1 MVLNRDNW
9 SKNDIQEFQDYLRT
23 FTNHKKLEWSKNIL
37 KTDLPLLCMSNP
49 QMKEISTKIAK
60 GNFTEFIDLMIWEY
74 YENTVING
82 YLINKIK
89 DFKSVKHYLDIYSKK
104 ADNWATC
111 DILKFNVKNNE
122 KEYFKMSLEYSK
134 SKLPFVR
141 RIGMYILFDFIKN
154 EDYIDKIYE
163 QLDKFTDEEHYYV
176 NMMNAWLLCEC
187 FIKQREKTLNYLENH
202 KLNKFTINKGIQKC
216 RDSFRVSK
224 EDKEL
229 LLQFKIK

>member
-1 MVLNRDNW
+1 MELNRDNW

-111 DILKFNVKNNE
+111 DIL
-122 KEYFKMSLEYSK
+122 
-134 SKLPFVR
+134 
-141 RIGMYILFDFIKN
+141 
-154 EDYIDKIYE
+154 
-163 QLDKFTDEEHYYV
+163 
-176 NMMNAWLLCEC
+176 
-187 FIKQREKTLNYLENH
+187 
-202 KLNKFTINKGIQKC
+202 
-216 RDSFRVSK
+216 
-224 EDKEL
+224 
-229 LLQFKIK
+229 